1 MISNVQSWLQ
11 ILHHSDTEDS
21 ILIIKPKIRGFV
33 CITAHP
39 TGCEANVREQIE
51 YVKSAGPIA
60 NGPKKVLVIG
70 GSTGYGLASRI
81 TAAFGCGAAT
91 VGVFLERKPTEK
103 RPATAGWYNSVAFEK
118 FAREHGLYAANINGD
133 AFSDE
138 IKSQTVDLLKDGMGP
153 VDLVIYSLASPVR
166 LHPKTGEKHRLV
178 LKPLGTTYN
187 GKMLDTD
194 RALVKDVEIE
204 QATDQ
209 ETRETVSVMGGEDWK
224 LWIDA
229 LDAAGLLATG
239 CRSLAFTYI
248 GPKLTWPIY
257 WEGTIGRAKEDLD
270 RAASAIDERLR
281 GRGGS
286 AQVSVMKGLVT
297 QASSAIPVVPL
308 YLSLLIGIMKEKGI
322 HEGCIEQV
330 QRMFATRLYAAEPP
344 PLDDAGRIRMDD
356 WEMRDDVKA
365 AVDEQWPKITTE
377 NLKELTDFEGYKAD
391 FLRLFGFGFPG
402 VDYEADVDP
411 VVMFER

>member
-1 MISNVQSWLQ
+1 V
-11 ILHHSDTEDS
+11 
-21 ILIIKPKIRGFV
+21 IIKPRVRGFV
-33 CITAHP
+33 CITTHP

-60 NGPKKVLVIG
+60 NGPKKVLIIG
-70 GSTGYGLASRI
+70 ASTGYGLASRI
-81 TAAFGCGAAT
+81 TAAFGCGAST
-91 VGVFLERKPTEK
+91 VGVYLEREPTEK
-103 RPATAGWYNSVAFEK
+103 RSATAGWYNSVAFEK
-118 FAREHGLYAANINGD
+118 FAREHGLYAAGINGD

-138 IKSQTVDLLKDGMGP
+138 IKSRTVDLLKDGMGQ
-153 VDLVIYSLASPVR
+153 VDLVVYSLASPVR
-166 LHPKTGEKHRLV
+166 LHPKTGETHRSV
-178 LKPLGTTYN
+178 LKPFGQTYH
-187 GKMLDTD
+187 GKTLDTD
-194 RALVKDVEIE
+194 RALVNDIEIE
-204 QATDQ
+204 PATDK

-224 LWIDA
+224 WWMDA
-229 LDAAGLLATG
+229 LDGAGLLADG

-257 WEGTIGRAKEDLD
+257 WEGTIGKAKEDLD
-270 RAASAIDERLR
+270 RVASAIDERLR

-308 YLSLLIGIMKEKGI
+308 YISLLFGIMKEKGI

-330 QRMFATRLYAAEPP
+330 QRMFATRLYSAEPP
-344 PLDDAGRIRMDD
+344 LLDDAGRIRMDD
-356 WEMRDDVKA
+356 WEMRDDVQA
-365 AVDEQWPKITTE
+365 AVDERWPKITTE
-377 NLKELTDFEGYKAD
+377 NLSELTDFEGYKAD
-391 FLRLFGFGFPG
+391 FLRLFGFGLSD